1 MAMRDIDIGGQVTFD
16 YAMCLYPTPG
26 MPRYKME
33 CLCGSANCR
42 GIITEDDWK
51 LPDLQ
56 KKYDRY
62 FSWYLQ
68 EKINKLKIIKK

>member
-1 MAMRDIDIGGQVTFD
+1 MAMRDIDISEHVTFD
-16 YAMCLYPTPG
+16 YAMCLHASPE
-26 MPRYKME
+26 MLRYELE

-56 KKYDRY
+56 KKYDGY